1 MSSAE
6 RPVPSAEPALSLS
19 GIHAGYGPIE
29 ALRGVDLAVGASEVV
44 GLVGPNGCGKTTLVR
59 VASRTLRPSSG
70 TVRLAGLD
78 PFALTGREAARLVAV
93 VPQDVIPAFPFSVL
107 EFVLM
112 GRTPYISRWGAGSE
126 GDWAKVRAAMV
137 AVGVQ
142 HLADRFMNELSGG
155 ERRRVVLAQALAQ
168 GAPVLLLDEPTT
180 HLDIRHVVE
189 VHRLI
194 REMADAHGTA
204 VLAVLHDLTLAA
216 AVCDRLVVMS
226 DGRIV
231 ATGRP
236 QDVVTRALLRSVYG
250 VTADVD
256 ISPATGRPIVV
267 VASPET
273 AVTALDLRVLVVGGA
288 GRGAPLFRMLAE
300 RGVEVCAGV
309 LHATDTDDDVA
320 TRMDLMRV
328 SVPPFSEIDDAAA
341 TTWRE
346 LAASADVVIV
356 CDAPVGP
363 GNVRNLELALEAAR
377 TGRAIVLLDQ
387 VPVAER
393 DFTHGRAT
401 ALWNEL
407 ATLARTAGDHDAAV
421 VAALEAA
428 GARS

>member
-1 MSSAE
+1 VS
-6 RPVPSAEPALSLS
+6 SAEPALSLT
-19 GIHAGYGPIE
+19 GIRAGYGPIE
-29 ALRGVDLAVGASEVV
+29 ALRGVDLRVGSSEVV

-59 VASRTLRPSSG
+59 VASRTLRPSAG
-70 TVRLAGLD
+70 AVRVTGLD

-126 GDWAKVRAAMV
+126 GDWGKAREAMS

-168 GAPVLLLDEPTT
+168 DAPVLLLDEPTT

-194 REMADAHGTA
+194 RELADARGTA

-216 AVCDRLVVMS
+216 AVCDRLFVMADGHVV
-226 DGRIV
+226 
-231 ATGRP
+231 AAGRP
-236 QDVVTRALLRSVYG
+236 QDVVTRELLRSVYG
-250 VTADVD
+250 VAADVD
-256 ISPATGRPIVV
+256 VSPATGRPIVV
-267 VASPET
+267 VASPQN

-288 GRGAPLFRMLAE
+288 GRGAPLLRMLAA
-300 RGVEVCAGV
+300 RGVEVLTGV

-320 TRMDLMRV
+320 ARMDLLRV

-341 TTWRE
+341 SMWRE

-377 TGRAIVLLDQ
+377 VGRTIVLLDE

-393 DFTHGRAT
+393 DFTDGRAT

-407 ATLARTAGDHDAAV
+407 GTVAETARDHDGA
-421 VAALEAA
+421 VAAALAAA
-428 GARS
+428 GTRS

>member
-1 MSSAE
+1 MS
-6 RPVPSAEPALSLS
+6 SAEPALSLS
-19 GIHAGYGPIE
+19 GIHAGYGSIE
-29 ALRGVDLAVGASEVV
+29 ALRGVDLRIGGGEVV

-59 VASRTLRPSSG
+59 VASRTLRPSAGS
-70 TVRLAGLD
+70 VRVTGID
-78 PFALTGREAARLVAV
+78 PFVLTGRESARLVAV

-126 GDWAKVRAAMV
+126 DDWAKARAAMA

-142 HLADRFMNELSGG
+142 HLAERFMNELSGG

-168 GAPVLLLDEPTT
+168 DAPVLLLDEPTT

-194 REMADAHGTA
+194 RELADVRGTA

-216 AVCDRLVVMS
+216 AVCDRLVVMA
-226 DGRIV
+226 DGAVV
-231 ATGRP
+231 AAGRP
-236 QDVVTRALLRSVYG
+236 QDVVTRELLRSVYG

-256 ISPATGRPIVV
+256 VSPVTGRPIVV
-267 VASPET
+267 VASPDT

-300 RGVEVCAGV
+300 RGVEVRAGV

-320 TRMDLMRV
+320 ARMDLVRV

-341 TTWRE
+341 SSWRE
-346 LAASADVVIV
+346 LAASADVVVV

-363 GNVRNLELALEAAR
+363 GNLRNLELALEAAR
-377 TGRAIVLLDQ
+377 SGRAIVLLDQ
-387 VPVAER
+387 IPITER
-393 DFTHGRAT
+393 DFTRGRAT
-401 ALWNEL
+401 ELWNEL
-407 ATLARTAGDHDAAV
+407 RTVARTAHDHDEVVVEALAA
-421 VAALEAA
+421 
-428 GARS
+428 RR